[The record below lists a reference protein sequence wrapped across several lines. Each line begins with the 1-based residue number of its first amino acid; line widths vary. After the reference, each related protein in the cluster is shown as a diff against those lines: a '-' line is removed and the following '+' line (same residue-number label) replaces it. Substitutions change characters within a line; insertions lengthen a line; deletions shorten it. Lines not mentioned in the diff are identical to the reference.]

1 MKIQP
6 ESSEDP
12 PQPMANPKSE
22 LRNLRSS
29 SNATV
34 AELKSFLKQ
43 LQGRSPQEMLGIV
56 AASQLFR
63 AICIST
69 MIVLAGGLLLTAI
82 PFAIGAGKPRE
93 KAPSGKSGQPSAAE
107 PAIPRPASNPTAP
120 SPPDQEANPLAPT
133 APNLS
138 NLGVTE
144 EKQASPNKNPLENKR
159 DNFLDGLE

>member
-22 LRNLRSS
+22 LRNLRNSS
-29 SNATV
+29 SATV

-69 MIVLAGGLLLTAI
+69 IIVLAGGLILTAI
-82 PFAIGAGKPRE
+82 PFAAGAGKPRKE
-93 KAPSGKSGQPSAAE
+93 APSGKPGPPSAAE
-107 PAIPRPASNPTAP
+107 PAIPRPASDLAAP
-120 SPPDQEANPLAPT
+120 SPPDQEANPLVPT

-144 EKQASPNKNPLENKR
+144 EKQAPPNKNPLENEK